1 MRTTW
6 LIFGLFS
13 ESGSTHLK
21 AVKRDRFRALVDGLV
36 SILGSTTSSE
46 RLHPTI
52 IFNQSTKFTYIKKKQ
67 DCIDEVTSQNGSNE
81 RK

>member
-6 LIFGLFS
+6 VIFGLFS

-36 SILGSTTSSE
+36 SIMGSTTSSE

-52 IFNQSTKFTYIKKKQ
+52 ILSQSTKFTFKKQ
-67 DCIDEVTSQNGSNE
+67 PKLYQGN
-81 RK
+81 